1 MPFAARLRYVVVME
15 LRAQGT
21 VPSDLIVEG
30 SVIVYRLHDVG
41 YAIDLERTSALL
53 AENAPARVVPA
64 RGEAE
69 AIQIKNPPVSVT
81 LGSSPV
87 LIDGVVRSVS
97 ISARVFDFGVC
108 ALRATFGTPPGLSW
122 DGFSTLGG
130 SADTSAELSVL
141 LERELSRLLELLG
154 PAIERPGLS
163 PVTEAYVVFRVDRLT
178 HADGSEASP
187 RELTDQHLVSL
198 LLNERDALSAEARR
212 DLLPHRFSYYTN
224 ELTVLTWDNALV
236 IEPRPHDHDVEYILE
251 FANAQLL
258 ELRFYDAMLDRE
270 LPRMYDRVAVAR
282 KARNIPTRRFSPLL
296 GSMQTQVADITETV
310 ERVDNA
316 LKVTEDVHLARIYA
330 AALQLFREDAWRRG
344 IDRKLAI
351 MRETY
356 AMLNDESQAARA
368 EILEM
373 AIVLLIVFEIVWG
386 FVS

>member
-1 MPFAARLRYVVVME
+1 MATPTARTDPNEPE
-15 LRAQGT
+15 L
-21 VPSDLIVEG
+21 LVEG
-30 SVIVYRLHDVG
+30 SAIVYRLHDVG

-53 AENAPARVVPA
+53 AENAPERALPA

-69 AIQIKNPPVSVT
+69 AIQVKNPPVGVT
-81 LGSSPV
+81 LGSAPV
-87 LIDGVVRSVS
+87 MIAGAVRGVT

-108 ALRATFGTPPGLSW
+108 ALRATIEAPPGITW
-122 DGFSTLGG
+122 DEFGMLGAA
-130 SADTSAELSVL
+130 ADTAPELADL
-141 LERELSRLLELLG
+141 LDRELARLLDLLG
-154 PAIERPGLS
+154 PAIERPGLA
-163 PVTEAYVVFRVDRLT
+163 PVTESYVVFRVLRLSYP
-178 HADGSEASP
+178 DGTEASP
-187 RELTDQHLVSL
+187 GVLTDERLVSL
-198 LLNERDALSAEARR
+198 LLSERDALSVEARR

-236 IEPRPHDHDVEYILE
+236 LEPRPHDHDVEYILE

-270 LPRMYDRVAVAR
+270 LPRMYDRVEVAR

-296 GSMQTQVADITETV
+296 GAMQTQVADITETV

-316 LKVTEDVHLARIYA
+316 LKVTDDVHLARIYA
-330 AALQLFREDAWRRG
+330 AALELFREDAWRRG

-368 EILEM
+368 EILEL
-373 AIVLLIVFEIVWG
+373 AIVLLIVFEIVLG
-386 FVS
+386 FIRY

>member
-1 MPFAARLRYVVVME
+1 MVTTPARMHPT
-15 LRAQGT
+15 QPG
-21 VPSDLIVEG
+21 LIVEG
-30 SVIVYRLHDVG
+30 SAIVYRLHDVG
-41 YAIDLERTSALL
+41 YAIDLDRTSALL
-53 AENAPARVVPA
+53 VANAPERAVPA
-64 RGEAE
+64 RGEAQ
-69 AIQIKNPPVSVT
+69 AIQVKNPPIDVT
-81 LGSSPV
+81 LGAAPV
-87 LIDGVVRSVS
+87 MIDGAVRTVT

-108 ALRATFGTPPGLSW
+108 ALRATMDAAPGSTWDDFGR
-122 DGFSTLGG
+122 LGAAAD
-130 SADTSAELSVL
+130 SAAELAVL
-141 LERELSRLLELLG
+141 MDRELARLLELLG
-154 PAIERPGLS
+154 PAIERGGLS
-163 PVTEAYVVFRVDRLT
+163 PVTESYVVFRIRRLA
-178 HADGSEASP
+178 HPDGTEASP
-187 RELTDQHLVSL
+187 GELTDSHLVSL
-198 LLNERDALSAEARR
+198 LLNERAELSDEARR
-212 DLLPHRFSYYTN
+212 ALLPHRFSYYTN

-236 IEPRPHDHDVEYILE
+236 IEPRPNDHDVEYILE

-282 KARNIPTRRFSPLL
+282 KARNIPSRRFSPIL

-330 AALQLFREDAWRRG
+330 AALELFREDAWRRG

-386 FVS
+386 FVSA

>member
-1 MPFAARLRYVVVME
+1 M
-15 LRAQGT
+15 GT
-21 VPSDLIVEG
+21 EVRREISPDLIVEG
-30 SVIVYRLHDVG
+30 SAIVYRLHDVG

-53 AENAPARVVPA
+53 AENAPERALPA

-69 AIQIKNPPVSVT
+69 AIQIKNPPVAVT
-81 LGSSPV
+81 LGSAPV
-87 LIDGVVRSVS
+87 MIDGTVRAVA

-108 ALRATFGTPPGLSW
+108 ALRATVDAPQGLSW
-122 DGFSTLGG
+122 AAFAALGAA
-130 SADTSAELSVL
+130 ADSSAELAVL
-141 LERELSRLLELLG
+141 LDRELTRLLELLG
-154 PAIERPGLS
+154 PAIERPGLA
-163 PVTEAYVVFRVDRLT
+163 PVTESYVVFRVRRLT
-178 HADGSEASP
+178 HPDGNEASP
-187 RELTDQHLVSL
+187 RVLTDEHLVSL
-198 LLNERDALSAEARR
+198 LLNERDELSPEARR
-212 DLLPHRFSYYTN
+212 ELLPHRFSYYTN

-270 LPRMYDRVAVAR
+270 LPRMYDRAAEAR
-282 KARNIPTRRFSPLL
+282 RRLNIPTRRFSPLL
-296 GSMQTQVADITETV
+296 GAMQTQVADVTETV

-330 AALQLFREDAWRRG
+330 AALELFREDAWRRG

-368 EILEM
+368 EILEI
-373 AIVLLIVFEIVWG
+373 AIVLLIVAEIVLGWMVPRG
-386 FVS
+386 

>member
-1 MPFAARLRYVVVME
+1 MAIEARNQP
-15 LRAQGT
+15 A
-21 VPSDLIVEG
+21 PDLVVEG
-30 SVIVYRLHDVG
+30 SAIVYRLHDVG

-53 AENAPARVVPA
+53 AESAPERALPA

-69 AIQIKNPPVSVT
+69 AIQIKNPPVLVT
-81 LGSSPV
+81 LGAAPV
-87 LIDGVVRSVS
+87 MIDGTVQSAA

-108 ALRATFGTPPGLSW
+108 ALRATIDAPPGVSW
-122 DGFSTLGG
+122 DDFAKLGAAAD
-130 SADTSAELSVL
+130 SAAELAVL
-141 LERELSRLLELLG
+141 FDRELERLLKLLG

-163 PVTEAYVVFRVDRLT
+163 PVTEAYVVFRVRRLS
-178 HADGSEASP
+178 HADGSDAIPS
-187 RELTDQHLVSL
+187 ELTDEHLVSL
-198 LLNERDALSAEARR
+198 LLNERDSLSLEARR
-212 DLLPHRFSYYTN
+212 ELLPHRFAYYTN

-236 IEPRPHDHDVEYILE
+236 IEPRPQDHDVEYILE

-270 LPRMYDRVAVAR
+270 LPRMYDRVEVAR
-282 KARNIPTRRFSPLL
+282 RARNIPSRRFSPLL
-296 GSMQTQVADITETV
+296 GSMQTQVADVTETV

-330 AALQLFREDAWRRG
+330 AALELFRADAWRRG
-344 IDRKLAI
+344 IDRKLSI

-386 FVS
+386 IVRG